1 MMEQVISVKPEE
13 LSCLVGNLF
22 AELKPPCDI
31 PYAAGL
37 TLCGCTPAGRE
48 AVLVVIRDYCIFRGD
63 PEDLEAARRPCL
75 DRRCRCHA

>member
-31 PYAAGL
+31 PHAAGL

-48 AVLVVIRDYCIFRGD
+48 AVLVVIR
-63 PEDLEAARRPCL
+63 EDLEAARRPCL

>member
-1 MMEQVISVKPEE
+1 MEQVISVKPEE

-31 PYAAGL
+31 PHAAGL

-48 AVLVVIRDYCIFRGD
+48 AVLVVIRD
-63 PEDLEAARRPCL
+63 
-75 DRRCRCHA
+75 